1 MTYEEHKAAVTE
13 AATAMFMAEVDA
25 RYPENIEIAVEI
37 ERRIEHGNVD
47 YVPGPVSMAARNSR
61 LAGEVS
67 GETFAKVSK
76 RVLEA
81 ANVLCAALNAASADG
96 YAFHVQGDIV
106 CGEVMVRVLPGMST
120 VTRYLL

>member
-1 MTYEEHKAAVTE
+1 MTYEEHKTAVTE
-13 AATAMFMAEVDA
+13 AATAMFKAELDA
-25 RYPENIEIAVEI
+25 RYPDNVNISVEI
-37 ERRIEHGNVD
+37 ERREIGRNIV
-47 YVPGPVSMAARNSR
+47 YVPGKVLMAACNTM
-61 LAGEVS
+61 LGGEVS

-96 YAFHVQGDIV
+96 YAFHVQGVIAGSV
-106 CGEVMVRVLPGMST
+106 VETFVLPGIST